1 MNLKD
6 LNHIPKISEIIKGT
20 IKTKYSAKLIA
31 INDVDNPMVTC
42 FHGCTIIGCSLGLL
56 DSMKLKGLHY
66 AIMSGKMVAKRYII
80 SSTKMITNIIDNVA
94 DGDIINTLKVSD
106 HTSTIFQ
113 KCGTLV
119 TMIYNTFNKIIFPY
133 LLCFKFKNKMI

>member
-20 IKTKYSAKLIA
+20 IKTKYSTKLIA

-66 AIMSGKMVAKRYII
+66 AIM
-80 SSTKMITNIIDNVA
+80 
-94 DGDIINTLKVSD
+94 
-106 HTSTIFQ
+106 FW
-113 KCGTLV
+113 
-119 TMIYNTFNKIIFPY
+119 
-133 LLCFKFKNKMI
+133 